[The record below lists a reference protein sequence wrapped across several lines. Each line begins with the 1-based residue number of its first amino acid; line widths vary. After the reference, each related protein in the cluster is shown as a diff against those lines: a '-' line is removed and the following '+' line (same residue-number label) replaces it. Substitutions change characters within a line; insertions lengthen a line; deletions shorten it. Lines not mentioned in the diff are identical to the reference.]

1 MQLCTF
7 SDLRTRHGG
16 QGLLLM
22 DEEKLTIGLRRIKS
36 LLEASYGFLSFEE
49 SCAEKSIEDFRLL
62 LTTYLEDDGSVLPA
76 DEPGAASSCGH
87 IFEHGDVIYR
97 CKDCTH
103 DETCVL
109 CSKCFND
116 DDHVGHRISFSVS
129 KGSGGSCDCGEDES
143 WNRPLHCPSHQSGLA
158 SIVQRPEIN
167 DALFRFFNQ
176 LLCELVPSVVQPY
189 PAMNIDMISSLDQ
202 VVSLI
207 LFNDEKHSYEDVITI
222 LHHST
227 MLSGHPK
234 AERTPEHYAKTIDHY
249 VRHMRKRR

>member
-1 MQLCTF
+1 MHIFGLSFEAGQ
-7 SDLRTRHGG
+7 
-16 QGLLLM
+16 QGLLFM
-22 DEEKLTIGLRRIKS
+22 DEEKFTQGLGRIKS
-36 LLEASYGFLSFEE
+36 LLEASDGFLSFDG
-49 SCAEKSIEDFRLL
+49 SCAKKSTEEFQSLL
-62 LTTYLEDDGSVLPA
+62 STYLGDEGFVLPS
-76 DEPGAASSCGH
+76 DEPGATSSCGR

-109 CSKCFND
+109 CSTCFND

-143 WNRPLHCPSHQSGLA
+143 WNRPLHCPSHQSGPA
-158 SIVQRPEIN
+158 SNVQRPEI
-167 DALFRFFNQ
+167 DDLLLGFFNYS
-176 LLCELVPSVVQPY
+176 LCELVPSIVQPY
-189 PAMNIDMISSLDQ
+189 PAMKIHMASSLDQ
-202 VVSLI
+202 VVSLV

-227 MLSGHPK
+227 MLSGHPN

-249 VRHMRKRR
+249 VRHISQEMMN